1 MNSFANDEVDLDD
14 NLELSLPSAI
24 SFHQN
29 QNDQKTL
36 LSLCDLSKWEA
47 TTIIKEESV
56 EEEEVIEP
64 VTLHSAAKPKQ

>member
-24 SFHQN
+24 SFH

-64 VTLHSAAKPKQ
+64 VTLHAAAKPKQ